1 MLGEKYFLGIPP
13 GAAKPCFDIPS
24 HLQKG
29 PKMRYKQKPTK
40 QTCMVYSFASA
51 LDYIGAR
58 QAGSELYRKSNMFVN
73 KSDAIQKFSVA
84 ARQID
89 EHLRF
94 KKIDVRNY
102 DILKNGENDLVL
114 ASLKGSDGKDDHC
127 VTVYG
132 SWLFDS
138 NFDYALPLT
147 KEALDLCCSA
157 ENTQDKFVSVNEARI
172 CQYAMDIKKK
182 KSKKKNKKRKW
193 S

>member
-1 MLGEKYFLGIPP
+1 M
-13 GAAKPCFDIPS
+13 
-24 HLQKG
+24 
-29 PKMRYKQKPTK
+29 
-40 QTCMVYSFASA
+40 
-51 LDYIGAR
+51 
-58 QAGSELYRKSNMFVN
+58 N
-73 KSDAIQKFSVA
+73 KSDAIQRFSLA

-182 KSKKKNKKRKW
+182 KHKKKNKKRKR